1 MQDYDGLVV
10 HMENKGIRE
19 IARSDGM
26 VLIEA
31 QAGEIW
37 HDFVLHTVALGL
49 SGLENLSLIP
59 VRSARRPCRTSAHTA
74 WRRKM

>member
-26 VLIEA
+26 VLMK
-31 QAGEIW
+31 
-37 HDFVLHTVALGL
+37 
-49 SGLENLSLIP
+49 
-59 VRSARRPCRTSAHTA
+59 RRRAKFGTISCCTPSR
-74 WRRKM
+74 WV